1 MQYIE
6 NKKDCIYSS
15 SQEAFWKMMVLVF
28 SFGISIIASL
38 FDDKSCYIAILVQA
52 VNNIFDFYPMTDNRL
67 YTKTIKNEALTISVC
82 ALIAIIYSILALL
95 GLYQWMKHIIFK
107 ILGILL
113 VSISIY
119 VIVIDYRINIEK
131 EDGELDD

>member
-52 VNNIFDFYPMTDNRL
+52 VNNIFDFYQMTDNRL
-67 YTKTIKNEALTISVC
+67 YTKTIKNEALTISIC

-119 VIVIDYRINIEK
+119 VIVIDYRINVEK

>member
-52 VNNIFDFYPMTDNRL
+52 VNNIFDFYQMTDNRL
-67 YTKTIKNEALTISVC
+67 YSKTIKNEALTISIC

-119 VIVIDYRINIEK
+119 VIVIDYRINVEK

>member
-1 MQYIE
+1 
-6 NKKDCIYSS
+6 
-15 SQEAFWKMMVLVF
+15 MVLVF

-52 VNNIFDFYPMTDNRL
+52 VNNIFDFYQMTDNRL
-67 YTKTIKNEALTISVC
+67 YTKTIKNEALTISIC

-119 VIVIDYRINIEK
+119 VIVIDYRINVEK